1 MRGWRGGG
9 WAARGRSPRLRR
21 RLSAGPGTTIC
32 PISEEHAMTNLS
44 GHRIMLDS
52 VNWKAILAAV
62 KAGQQFRGLPVS
74 LAAGYLDGPVSQ
86 WPPEAWTAMEA
97 AGVAGLVGITVTGK
111 GAAAGRARA

>member
-32 PISEEHAMTNLS
+32 PIGEEHAMTTTAPGAAANLS

-52 VNWKAILAAV
+52 VNWRAVLAAV
-62 KAGQQFRGLPVS
+62 KAGQEFRGLPVS
-74 LAAGYLDGPVSQ
+74 LVAGYLDGPVSQ
-86 WPPEAWTAMEA
+86 WPPEAWA
-97 AGVAGLVGITVTGK
+97 AP
-111 GAAAGRARA
+111 